1 MKQTEYTSVVKQAS
15 KLSNVDI
22 QQFCSVMP
30 SNSSFIDKSETS
42 FHRIRSVLTEVVRVL
57 ESTKVQEIELAEQ
70 VKTILSE
77 NFSSGD
83 GDEEEAKTPP
93 QTLPPPLPPRLP
105 LPPTGPPKTKTLSLG
120 RSPSSI
126 SFKVFNS
133 SLNCISSLPLHFPS
147 DNGGLG
153 LWCDW

>member
-1 MKQTEYTSVVKQAS
+1 
-15 KLSNVDI
+15 
-22 QQFCSVMP
+22 MP

-83 GDEEEAKTPP
+83 GDEDEAKT
-93 QTLPPPLPPRLP
+93 PPPLPPRPQLPPPLSPRLP
-105 LPPTGPPKTKTLSLG
+105 LPPPVPPKTKTLSPG
-120 RSPSSI
+120 PSPT
-126 SFKVFNS
+126 FKVY
-133 SLNCISSLPLHFPS
+133 I
-147 DNGGLG
+147 
-153 LWCDW
+153 